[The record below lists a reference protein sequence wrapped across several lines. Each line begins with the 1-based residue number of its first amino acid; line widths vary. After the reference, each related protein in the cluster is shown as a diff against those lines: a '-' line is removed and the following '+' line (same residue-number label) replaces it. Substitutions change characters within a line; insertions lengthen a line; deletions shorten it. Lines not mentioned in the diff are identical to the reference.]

1 MKFNFELK
9 HNIKY
14 KIQGYNF
21 EKLLNNLIKNEI
33 KLKKIK
39 KLDDNILEFYSYKN
53 NDKIIKNNINKLNI
67 KIINEK
73 NFGFLFFLKNI
84 FFRVGLVSAIIISI
98 ISLFLSQMFVFKIE
112 VYGNE
117 KITKQEIISCLK
129 ELGVNTFTSKNSIN
143 TFELEKNISEKI
155 PSISLVS
162 VMTKGTSLII
172 NLQEKVIND
181 EYQNVGL
188 FEPLKAN
195 LNGRIKSIK
204 LIQGTLNCKVGDLVK
219 ENDILVYPYIIDS
232 SGNKKSVKAEA
243 EIVAEVWYE
252 SRITHYDEC
261 VKTYET
267 GKTIE
272 KNNLYFLDMPI
283 YVDKKD
289 VKFNQYETKV
299 SYTYLSSF
307 LIPIKIEKI
316 LYIETASKTEK
327 VPFEDV
333 KESLINEVKN
343 QVYQKVEN
351 KSVINEYHTIISN
364 LGINVVSYVVVVE
377 ESIVNLQ

>member
-1 MKFNFELK
+1 
-9 HNIKY
+9 
-14 KIQGYNF
+14 
-21 EKLLNNLIKNEI
+21 
-33 KLKKIK
+33 
-39 KLDDNILEFYSYKN
+39 
-53 NDKIIKNNINKLNI
+53 
-67 KIINEK
+67 
-73 NFGFLFFLKNI
+73 
-84 FFRVGLVSAIIISI
+84 
-98 ISLFLSQMFVFKIE
+98 MFVFKIE

-195 LNGRIKSIK
+195 LSGRIKSIK

-267 GKTIE
+267 GKIIE

>member
-195 LNGRIKSIK
+195 LSGRIKSIK

-267 GKTIE
+267 GKIIE

>member
-1 MKFNFELK
+1 
-9 HNIKY
+9 
-14 KIQGYNF
+14 
-21 EKLLNNLIKNEI
+21 
-33 KLKKIK
+33 
-39 KLDDNILEFYSYKN
+39 
-53 NDKIIKNNINKLNI
+53 
-67 KIINEK
+67 
-73 NFGFLFFLKNI
+73 
-84 FFRVGLVSAIIISI
+84 
-98 ISLFLSQMFVFKIE
+98 MFVFKIE

-195 LNGRIKSIK
+195 LSGRIKSIK

-272 KNNLYFLDMPI
+272 KNNLYFLNMPI

-364 LGINVVSYVVVVE
+364 SGINVVSYVVVVE

>member
-39 KLDDNILEFYSYKN
+39 KLDDNILEFYLYKN
-53 NDKIIKNNINKLNI
+53 NNKIIKNNINKLNI

-98 ISLFLSQMFVFKIE
+98 ILLFLSQMFVFKIE

-195 LNGRIKSIK
+195 LSGRIKSIK

-289 VKFNQYETKV
+289 VKFNQYETKI